1 MQLLNKMAEYLIEK
15 LHGLDPKTILRELKQ
30 IRLLV
35 VYELMDIFEA
45 DSIYE
50 LAELMA
56 QA

>member
-1 MQLLNKMAEYLIEK
+1 MTEYLIER
-15 LHGLDPKTILRELKQ
+15 LRGLDPKTILRELKQ
-30 IRLLV
+30 IRLIV

-56 QA
+56 MA

>member
-1 MQLLNKMAEYLIEK
+1 MAEYLIEK

-30 IRLLV
+30 IRLIV

-56 QA
+56 MA